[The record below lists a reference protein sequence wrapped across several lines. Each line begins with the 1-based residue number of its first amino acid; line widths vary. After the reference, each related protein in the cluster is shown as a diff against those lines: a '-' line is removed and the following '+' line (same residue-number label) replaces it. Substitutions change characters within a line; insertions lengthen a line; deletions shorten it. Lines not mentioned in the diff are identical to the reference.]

1 MQFAISGSSAIENIS
16 VADNTATVTFT
27 GGRNYD
33 YTLND
38 VASFVSSLTGVID
51 GGKSVGQFV
60 NSSIKS
66 ETLVK
71 VAAWGTIVG
80 VVNTNYPTLSLT

>member
-16 VADNTATVTFT
+16 VADNTATVTFS

-38 VASFVSSLTGVID
+38 VASFVSALSNVIET
-51 GGKSVGQFV
+51 KASVGQFI
-60 NSSIKS
+60 NTAIRN
-66 ETLVK
+66 ETLQK
-71 VAAWGTIVG
+71 VAA
-80 VVNTNYPTLSLT
+80 